1 MKRVV
6 PIIVLFLLGQSIKA
20 QTVYTWNGSVSAN
33 WNVAGNWTPNGIPG
47 TSDNVK
53 IVTATNMCQLSANAG
68 VWHVNLSSGTL
79 DLGGNTLT
87 VGGDTAL
94 FSTGTV
100 QNGTITVSGANYAV
114 FGNGPV
120 TMNCTTNITSGT
132 ITFKNTTFQGATSIT
147 KTGASNDA
155 SSGGNIFNGVAVF
168 TNAGSGYLM
177 LGNGNPDQF
186 NGSTTFN
193 NTGTANLI
201 VANNSTGNVFNG
213 TATFNNSTTSSNGI
227 YIGQNS
233 SGTTFNNSIVVTSTG
248 GTGVQFDASG
258 ACTSSLAAGQI
269 ISIGSTGFSTG
280 TLLLRQFTQTG
291 ATAQN
296 ITLTGAAN
304 LTFGPSATFAG
315 NVTATSPTF
324 FLNGCTFNGTTNL
337 TKTGTTGDFNNG
349 GNTFNGICAITNSGS
364 SYWVLGNS
372 SPDIWNTDVTFTDNG
387 SERLLPCWASAG
399 NQFNGNINVNT
410 AGSALGI
417 QFCGANN
424 TATATLAAGKTIQA
438 GSGGLTAGFLY
449 LRQFTQAGSAAINIT
464 ATGTSV
470 VYLGPSSSFGG
481 AVTVTAPDIWAQGAT
496 YNSAA
501 SFTKTG
507 GSSNHN
513 NQYQNIFNSTCTI
526 NQQSS
531 TGYFMLGYNSN
542 DLFNDNITVTSTG
555 TGGIY
560 LGWQSGTGTPT
571 LAAGKTI
578 LVGSAGFSA
587 GFLWLNTFTQ
597 QGNAAMNLSFTGS
610 STYLVFAR
618 NSAIG
623 GNLTTSTPDIF
634 FNGCT
639 FNGDVNAT
647 KTGANNDNSS
657 GGDIFQDSTTISITG
672 AGYLTL
678 GTSTPDTWNNYALFN
693 ASGSSV
699 LGVAWGSAGNTFNG
713 NIAVSSTGSAT
724 GVQFC
729 GGNNTATATLASGY
743 SILTGPAGF
752 SSGTLLL
759 RQFTQSGSASTN
771 ITLTGATTLL
781 QMGPL
786 STIGGNFTA
795 VSPRILLQTTVFS
808 DSVSLTKTGSTGE
821 WSYGGNTFNS
831 TLTVNQQGAGYFG
844 FANGAADIYNGDV
857 YANNNSTE
865 RIIFGNNPAGNQFNG
880 NIILTQIGSSVG
892 IAFGW
897 SSTTNETQAVGKT
910 ISIGAAGF
918 STGYLQIERF
928 TQSGSTAMNLPLTG
942 TASLTFGPTSTIGG
956 NLTSTSGSLFFN
968 GCTFMDSVNCT
979 KTGATSDW
987 GSGGNI
993 FNGVTT
999 MTNAGSGYLLF
1010 GSTNPD
1016 QFNSTTTFNNTGSNN
1031 IYVAWN
1037 STNNIFNG
1045 TTTFNNSPTGNTLI
1059 YVSSN
1064 SSGTVFNGNIVVT
1077 STNGQGVQFC
1087 SGNTTA
1093 TATLAAGNTI
1103 SVGAGGFSAGT
1114 LLLRQFTQIGATAQ
1128 SLTLTGAGN
1137 LSFGPSSAFGGNV
1150 TTISPTLL
1158 FNGCTFT
1165 GTLSATKNGSTSDAS
1180 AGNNIFNGVT
1190 TMTNAGS
1197 GYLMFGNGNPD
1208 QFNSTSTFNNTS
1220 SNNIYVAWNS
1230 ANNIFNGT
1238 TTFNNAPTANTL
1250 IYVSSNSAGTVFN
1263 GNIVVTSTSG
1273 QGVQFCSSNTT
1284 ASATLASGNTIS
1296 VGSGGFTTGTLL
1308 LRQFT
1313 HIGATAQ
1320 SLTLTGAG
1328 NLSFGPSSAFG
1339 GNVTTISPTLL
1350 FNGCTFTGTL
1360 SATKNGS
1367 TSDASAG
1374 NNIFNGITTM
1384 TNAGSGYFMFGN
1396 GNPDQFNSTSTFNNT
1411 GTNNIYVAN
1420 NSSNNVFG
1428 GVTTFNNTP
1437 TGNNLIYVSPN
1448 SAGTVFNSNIVV
1460 TSTNGLGVQFCTGN
1474 PNATATLSA
1483 GNTISVGAGG
1493 FSAGTLLLRSFTQT
1507 GATAQSLT
1515 LTGSGNLTFGPSS
1528 SIGGNITTV
1537 SPTLLF
1543 VGCTFGGT
1551 VTATKNGTTN
1561 DWSTG
1566 NNVFDGA
1573 FTVTNTGSGF
1583 VLMGNG
1589 NPDLWQS
1596 TATFNNFSSAS
1607 HMYVAYNSSG
1617 NTFNSDVI
1625 FNNQPGATG
1634 LWIYS
1639 NTNGANTQFNGNIFV
1654 ENVGGAGVYF
1664 GQGTGSATLAGSGS
1678 VIVGSTGFASGG
1690 LVLQNFTQSNAGVA
1704 QNITLT
1710 GTAYVQYGINST
1722 FNAPVTSSSPGL
1734 LFNGA
1739 TFNGTVNATKTG
1751 ISNDASTGNNTFNGV
1766 STFTDNGTGYL
1777 LMSNSGPDVYNAN
1790 TSFVQ
1795 NNTGKIE
1802 PDYNYNGTYAGNV
1815 TITSPAASAIT
1826 FGAGSGTATFAGT
1839 AGQSISVTSGTPVPV
1854 FARLVINNTGSG
1866 VTLVNT
1872 SISVSNNLVMSAGL
1886 LNTTTSYLLT
1896 MLNGSTTAAGNALST
1911 SFVNGP
1917 MQYQKSSSGAS
1928 TLNFPIGSGPDCRP
1942 VVLTINQTSS
1952 GTLYTYQ
1959 AQLFDAPAVGLD
1971 YIMPPSVDEVSDV
1984 HYYTINRTNSAGV
1997 NTPST
2002 GLSGNQTIQ
2011 IFFGANDYVSNGGT
2025 LTIVKTLYSS
2035 PGYWFNIG
2043 GTGGPVYNAGAD
2055 LSGSITSTSSPSAF
2069 NSFST
2074 FALADQIG
2082 GGNTLPIELLYFKA
2096 LPNNNV
2102 VDLQW
2107 ATSTES
2113 NNSYFTIEKSR
2124 DGVDFVTVEKVP
2136 TLAPDGN
2143 SAVPLNYTAQDP
2155 NPYSGVSYYRLVQ
2168 TDLNGNEKYSAVV
2181 SVDFLQT
2188 QAVSV
2193 YPNPAR
2199 NILNVTGLN
2208 VNMTSMQVQW
2218 FDLGGKLLAQGTTS
2232 VAGGMATLTVGL
2244 SNGYYLLKL
2253 IAPDGSV
2260 TVHNVII
2267 LK

>member
-1 MKRVV
+1 MKRIV

-20 QTVYTWNGSVSAN
+20 QTAYTWNGSVSTN

-47 TSDNVK
+47 TLDNVK
-53 IVTATNMCQLSANAG
+53 VVTAANNCQLTANTSISTI
-68 VWHVNLSSGTL
+68 NLASGTL
-79 DLGGNTLT
+79 DLGGFTLT
-87 VGGDTAL
+87 AGGTTAQ
-94 FSTGTV
+94 FSAGTV
-100 QNGTITVSGANYAV
+100 QNGTINVSGATSTV

-120 TMNCTTNITSGT
+120 TMNCVTNITSGT

-147 KTGASNDA
+147 KTGTSNDA
-155 SSGGNIFNGVAVF
+155 SSGGNIFNGLAVF
-168 TNAGSGYLM
+168 TNTGSGYLM

-186 NGSTTFN
+186 NSSATFN

-201 VANNSTGNVFNG
+201 IANNSTGNVFNG
-213 TATFNNSTTSSNGI
+213 TVTFNNSTTSNNGI

-233 SGTTFNNSIVVTSTG
+233 SSITFNDSIVVTSTS

-258 ACTSSLAAGQI
+258 TCTSSLAAGQI
-269 ISIGSTGFSTG
+269 ISVGTAGFSAG
-280 TLLLRQFTQTG
+280 TLLLRQFTQTA
-291 ATAQN
+291 ATTQN
-296 ITLTGAAN
+296 IILTGTAN
-304 LTFGPSATFAG
+304 LTIGPSATFGG
-315 NVTATSPTF
+315 NITATSPTF

-337 TKTGTTGDFNNG
+337 TKTGTSGDFNSG
-349 GNTFNGICAITNSGS
+349 GNIFNGVSAITNSGS

-417 QFCGANN
+417 QFCGGNT

-449 LRQFTQAGSAAINIT
+449 LKQFTQAGSTAINIT

-470 VYLGPSSSFGG
+470 VYLGPSSNFGG
-481 AVTVTAPDIWAQGAT
+481 VVTVTAPDIWAQGAT

-507 GSSNHN
+507 GTSNHN

-526 NQQSS
+526 NQQSN

-542 DLFNDNITVTSTG
+542 DLFKDNITVTSTG

-560 LGWQSGTGTPT
+560 LGWGSGTGTPT

-587 GFLWLNTFTQ
+587 GFLYLNTFTQ
-597 QGNAAMNLSFTGS
+597 QGNAAINLSFTGS
-610 STYLVFAR
+610 NTYLAFAR
-618 NSAIG
+618 NSVIG
-623 GNLTTSTPDIF
+623 GNLTTSTPDIY

-639 FNGDVNAT
+639 FNGTVNVT
-647 KTGANNDNSS
+647 KTGAGNDGSV
-657 GGDIFQDSTTISITG
+657 GGDIFQDSTTINLTG
-672 AGYLTL
+672 AGYMTL
-678 GTSTPDTWNNYALFN
+678 GNTTADTWNNYALFN
-693 ASGSSV
+693 EAGSSAIG
-699 LGVAWGSAGNTFNG
+699 LAWGSAGNTFNG
-713 NIAVSSTGSAT
+713 NIAVSSTGSAA
-724 GVQFC
+724 GVEFC
-729 GGNNTATATLASGY
+729 GGNSGATATLASGY

-752 SSGTLLL
+752 SSGMLSL
-759 RQFTQSGSASTN
+759 RQFTQLGTTPTN

-781 QMGPL
+781 QVGPS
-786 STIGGNFTA
+786 STLGGNFTV
-795 VSPRILLQTTVFS
+795 VSPRILLQTSVFS

-821 WSYGGNTFNS
+821 WSFGGNTFNS
-831 TLTVNQQGAGYFG
+831 TLTVNQQGSGYFG
-844 FANGAADIYNGDV
+844 FANGAPDIYNGDV

-865 RIIFGNNPAGNQFNG
+865 RIIFGGNLVGNQFNG

-897 SSTTNETQAVGKT
+897 SSTTNETQAAGKT

-928 TQSGSTAMNLPLTG
+928 TQLGSTAMNLPLTG

-956 NLTSTSGSLFFN
+956 SLTSTSGSLFFN

-979 KTGATSDW
+979 KTGTTGD
-987 GSGGNI
+987 GSSGNNI

-999 MTNAGSGYLLF
+999 ITNAGSGNLVLAN
-1010 GSTNPD
+1010 GNPD
-1016 QFNSTTTFNNTGSNN
+1016 QFNSVSTFNNTGSSNL
-1031 IYVAWN
+1031 YLAYN
-1037 STNNIFNG
+1037 STNNVFG
-1045 TTTFNNSPTGNTLI
+1045 GVTTFNNMPTANTLI
-1059 YVSSN
+1059 YVSSY
-1064 SSGTVFNGNIVVT
+1064 SAGTAFNGNIIVN

-1114 LLLRQFTQIGATAQ
+1114 LLLRQFIQTGATAQ
-1128 SLTLTGAGN
+1128 SLALTGTGN
-1137 LSFGPSSAFGGNV
+1137 LTFGPSSAFGGNV
-1150 TTISPTLL
+1150 TAISPTLQ

-1165 GTLSATKNGSTSDAS
+1165 GTVAATKNGSTNDAS
-1180 AGNNIFNGVT
+1180 SGNNIFNGVT
-1190 TMTNAGS
+1190 TMTNTGS
-1197 GYLMFGNGNPD
+1197 GYLLFGNGNPD
-1208 QFNSTSTFNNTS
+1208 QFNNTSTFNNTGS
-1220 SNNIYVAWNS
+1220 SNLYVAYNS
-1230 ANNIFNGT
+1230 ANNVFGGVA
-1238 TTFNNAPTANTL
+1238 TFNNAPTASTG
-1250 IYVSSNSAGTVFN
+1250 IYVSANSPGTVFN

-1273 QGVQFCSSNTT
+1273 QGVQFCTGGNNPT
-1284 ASATLASGNTIS
+1284 ATLA
-1296 VGSGGFTTGTLL
+1296 
-1308 LRQFT
+1308 
-1313 HIGATAQ
+1313 
-1320 SLTLTGAG
+1320 
-1328 NLSFGPSSAFG
+1328 
-1339 GNVTTISPTLL
+1339 
-1350 FNGCTFTGTL
+1350 
-1360 SATKNGS
+1360 
-1367 TSDASAG
+1367 
-1374 NNIFNGITTM
+1374 
-1384 TNAGSGYFMFGN
+1384 
-1396 GNPDQFNSTSTFNNT
+1396 
-1411 GTNNIYVAN
+1411 
-1420 NSSNNVFG
+1420 
-1428 GVTTFNNTP
+1428 
-1437 TGNNLIYVSPN
+1437 
-1448 SAGTVFNSNIVV
+1448 
-1460 TSTNGLGVQFCTGN
+1460 
-1474 PNATATLSA
+1474 A
-1483 GNTISVGAGG
+1483 GNTISIGAGG
-1493 FSAGTLLLRSFTQT
+1493 FSAGTLLLRQFTQT
-1507 GATAQSLT
+1507 GATAQSLS
-1515 LTGSGNLTFGPSS
+1515 LTGTGNLTFGPSS
-1528 SIGGNITTV
+1528 AIGGNITTV

-1543 VGCTFGGT
+1543 NGCTFGGT
-1551 VTATKNGTTN
+1551 VTSTKNGTTS
-1561 DWSTG
+1561 DWSSG
-1566 NNVFDGA
+1566 NNVFDGP

-1583 VLMGNG
+1583 LLMGNG

-1607 HMYVAYNSSG
+1607 HLYVAYNSTG
-1617 NTFNSDVI
+1617 NTFNGDVV
-1625 FNNQPGATG
+1625 FNNQPGNTG

-1654 ENVGGAGVYF
+1654 ENIGGAGVYF

-1678 VIVGSTGFASGG
+1678 VSAGSAGFASGG
-1690 LVLQNFTQSNAGVA
+1690 LVFQSFTQSNAGAA

-1710 GTAYVQYGINST
+1710 GTAYIQYGISTT
-1722 FNAPVTSSSPGL
+1722 FNGPVTSSSPGL

-1751 ISNDASTGNNTFNGV
+1751 ISNDASTGNNAFNGV

-1790 TSFVQ
+1790 TTFVQ
-1795 NNTGKIE
+1795 SNTGKVY
-1802 PDYNYNGTYAGNV
+1802 PDYNYNGAYAGNV
-1815 TITSPAASAIT
+1815 TITSPAATAIT
-1826 FGAGSGTATFAGT
+1826 FGAGAGTATFAGT
-1839 AGQSISVTSGTPVPV
+1839 TGQSIGVTSGTPVPV
-1854 FARLVINNTGSG
+1854 FSRLVIANTGSG
-1866 VTLVNT
+1866 VTLTNT

-1896 MLNGSTTAAGNALST
+1896 MLNGSSTAAGNALST

-1917 MQYQKSSSGAS
+1917 MQYQKSSSGTS

-1942 VVLTINQTSS
+1942 VVLTINQTSA
-1952 GTLYTYQ
+1952 GVLYTYQ
-1959 AQLFDAPAVGLD
+1959 ARLFDSSAYGLG
-1971 YIMPPSVDEVSDV
+1971 YTMPPSVRNVSFI
-1984 HYYTINRTNSAGV
+1984 HFYTITRTNAAGV
-1997 NTPST
+1997 NTPAT

-2011 IFFGANDYVSNGGT
+2011 VFFGANDNVSNGST
-2025 LTIVKTLYSS
+2025 LTVVKTVYTA
-2035 PGYWFNIG
+2035 PGTWIDIG
-2043 GTGGPVYNAGAD
+2043 GVGGPVYNAGAN
-2055 LSGSITSTSSPSAF
+2055 LTGSVTSTSSPTAF

-2074 FALADQIG
+2074 FALGDEIG
-2082 GGNTLPIELLYFKA
+2082 GENVLPIELLYFKA
-2096 LPNNNV
+2096 LPDNNV

-2124 DGVDFVTVEKVP
+2124 DGVNFVTVEKVP

-2143 SAVPLNYTAQDP
+2143 SSVQLDYTAQDP

-2168 TDLNGNEKYSAVV
+2168 TDLNGNQKYSAVV

-2188 QAVSV
+2188 QAVNV

-2208 VNMTSMQVQW
+2208 PNVTSMQVQW
-2218 FDLGGKLLAQGTTS
+2218 FDLSGKLLAQGTTS
-2232 VAGGMATLTVGL
+2232 VAGGMATLNVSL